1 MCGFLITNKTN
12 SDNQVFTNALEKIS
26 HRGPDNTKVISY
38 KNIKFGFKR
47 LSINDL
53 TNSSNQPFED
63 DQYIFVFNGEIYNHN
78 NLNYSFNLN
87 VNKNS
92 DSIVLFELL
101 KQKKEKALFELNGMY
116 SFVLYEKNNNSIF
129 ASRDIFGEK
138 PLYYSFSNNGDF
150 VFSSEIKSLLPFI
163 KNIDF
168 DDSQIINYFKNSY
181 SDIGKTIYKGV
192 YSLPPAHYLI
202 FKNNNLIIKKYWNTP
217 EVSNDNISFDINKN
231 KVKNLL
237 THSINRQLNADVD
250 VGLFLSGG
258 IDSSLLLSLSE
269 RIGKKL
275 KTFSFTFF
283 DDENDDLN
291 FINEITNQFS
301 TDHHNFNFQ
310 NEDLL
315 KNIVEIQSFHDEPFP
330 DSSCLPLY
338 VLSKKASN
346 YVKAAI
352 TGDGADE
359 IFLGYTN
366 WFSRIRDIMKYSKF
380 SNNKFL
386 NKAIFNFDFLNQS
399 SLLKYFYLNNLNN
412 ESDIFNFTKSP
423 FTLKK
428 LVQLGLINNYP
439 SHLNS
444 RKIDREKLF
453 ELFKHEI
460 IDNYLPSNILYKSD
474 RMSMAHSL
482 ELRSPFLDKKLV
494 EYSLTLQNHINY
506 ENNIGKKILRE
517 LLKELRVSSKIYR
530 RKKSGFGAPISKIL
544 SNKTVNEALKDM
556 LLNKNAKIFKY
567 INHIEVFKDLDLL
580 DHKVWYYFIF
590 ELWLNSR

>member
-1 MCGFLITNKTN
+1 MCGFLVTNKTN
-12 SDNQVFTNALEKIS
+12 SDDQVFFNALEKIS

-38 KNIKFGFKR
+38 KNVNFGFKR

-63 DQYIFVFNGEIYNHN
+63 DQYIFVFNGEIYNHDS
-78 NLNYSFNLN
+78 LNHSFNLS

-92 DSIVLFELL
+92 DSLVLFELL
-101 KQKKEKALFELNGMY
+101 KQKKEEALSELNGMY
-116 SFVLYEKNNNSIF
+116 SFVLYDKNNNSLF

-138 PLYYSFSNNGDF
+138 PLYYYISNDGDF

-163 KNIDF
+163 ENINF
-168 DDSQIINYFKNSY
+168 DDSQILNYFKNSY

-192 YSLPPAHYLI
+192 YSLPPAHYLV
-202 FKNNNLIIKKYWNTP
+202 FKNNKIIIKKYWNTP
-217 EVSNDNISFDINKN
+217 KVSNDSFSFNTNKN
-231 KVKNLL
+231 QVKELL
-237 THSINRQLNADVD
+237 TQSVNRQLNADVD

-258 IDSSLLLSLSE
+258 IDSSLLLSLSKK
-269 RIGKKL
+269 IGKNL

-301 TDHHNFNFQ
+301 TDHYNFNFQ
-310 NEDLL
+310 NEDIL
-315 KNIVEIQSFHDEPFP
+315 KNIIEIQSFHDEPFS

-346 YVKAAI
+346 FVKAAI

-366 WFSRIRDIMKYSKF
+366 WFSRINEIIKYSKF
-380 SNNKFL
+380 SKNNFL
-386 NKAIFNFDFLNQS
+386 RKTIFNFDFLNQS
-399 SLLKYFYLNNLNN
+399 SLGKYFYLNNLNN

-428 LVQLGLINNYP
+428 LVRLGLIDDYP
-439 SHLNS
+439 SNS
-444 RKIDREKLF
+444 NFRKIDRTKLF
-453 ELFKHEI
+453 DLFKYDI
-460 IDNYLPSNILYKSD
+460 INNYLPSNILYKSD

-494 EYSLTLQNHINY
+494 EYSLTLNNHINY

-517 LLKELRVSSKIYR
+517 LLKEFRVSSKIYK

-544 SNKTVNEALKDM
+544 SNKIVNEALKDM
-556 LLNKNAKIFKY
+556 LFNKNAKIFNY
-567 INHIEVFKDLDLL
+567 INHIEVFKDLHLL
-580 DHKVWYYFIF
+580 DYKVWYYFIF

>member
-1 MCGFLITNKTN
+1 
-12 SDNQVFTNALEKIS
+12 
-26 HRGPDNTKVISY
+26 
-38 KNIKFGFKR
+38 
-47 LSINDL
+47 
-53 TNSSNQPFED
+53 
-63 DQYIFVFNGEIYNHN
+63 
-78 NLNYSFNLN
+78 
-87 VNKNS
+87 
-92 DSIVLFELL
+92 
-101 KQKKEKALFELNGMY
+101 MY
-116 SFVLYEKNNNSIF
+116 SFVLYDKHNNSFF

-138 PLYYSFSNNGDF
+138 PLYYYISNDGDF

-163 KNIDF
+163 ENIDF
-168 DDSQIINYFKNSY
+168 DDSQILSYFKNSY

-192 YSLPPAHYLI
+192 YSLPPAHYLV
-202 FKNNNLIIKKYWNTP
+202 FNNNNLTIKKYWNTP
-217 EVSNDNISFDINKN
+217 KVTNGNFSFNANKN
-231 KVKNLL
+231 QVKELL
-237 THSINRQLNADVD
+237 TQSVNRQLNADVD

-258 IDSSLLLSLSE
+258 IDSSLLLSLSK

-315 KNIVEIQSFHDEPFP
+315 KNIIEIQSFHDEPFS

-346 YVKAAI
+346 FVKAAI

-366 WFSRIRDIMKYSKF
+366 WFSRINEIIKYSKF
-380 SNNKFL
+380 SKNKFL
-386 NKAIFNFDFLNQS
+386 SKAIFNFDFLNQS
-399 SLLKYFYLNNLNN
+399 SLGKYFYLNNLNN

-428 LVQLGLINNYP
+428 LVRLGLIDDYP
-439 SHLNS
+439 SNLNF
-444 RKIDREKLF
+444 RKIDRVKLF
-453 ELFKHEI
+453 ELFKYDI
-460 IDNYLPSNILYKSD
+460 INNYLPSNILYKSD

-494 EYSLTLQNHINY
+494 EYSLTLNNHINY
-506 ENNIGKKILRE
+506 ENDTGKKILRE
-517 LLKELRVSSKIYR
+517 LLKEFRVSSKIYK

-544 SNKTVNEALKDM
+544 SNKIVNEALKDM
-556 LLNKNAKIFKY
+556 LFNKNAKIFKY
-567 INHIEVFKDLDLL
+567 INHIEVFKDLHLL
-580 DHKVWYYFIF
+580 DYKVWYYFIF